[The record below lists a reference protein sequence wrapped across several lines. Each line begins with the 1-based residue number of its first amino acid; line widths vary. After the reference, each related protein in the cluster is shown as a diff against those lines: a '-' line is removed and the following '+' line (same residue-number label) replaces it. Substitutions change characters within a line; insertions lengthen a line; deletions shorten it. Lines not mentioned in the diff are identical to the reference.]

1 MVPIKDKVNRNNENK
16 KLNICL
22 SAMVL
27 LYLLIRQRLYHDVF
41 KENDTFWVM
50 PL

>member
-1 MVPIKDKVNRNNENK
+1 MVSIKDKVNRNNENK
-16 KLNICL
+16 KAEYLFICC
-22 SAMVL
+22 VF